1 MKEAITAT
9 ENGAFIDHIAITEK
23 RGNTLVNIMDISW
36 FEADANYVKIH
47 TATTTYIKKL
57 SLKEL
62 ELQLDPT
69 IFARIHRSTI
79 ISLNSVESIFPY
91 FKEEYIIVLKNEKL
105 LRMSRTYL
113 NKLPLIR
120 EKVQQKEHW
129 KSLK

>member
-1 MKEAITAT
+1 
-9 ENGAFIDHIAITEK
+9 
-23 RGNTLVNIMDISW
+23 MDISW